1 MREAKLT
8 RKTSETDI
16 ALDLNLDGTGKS
28 KVSTSIPFLD
38 HMLTLFSRHGLI
50 DLEVKSSGDTSVDYH
65 HLVEDVGICLGDTLK
80 KALGDKKGINR
91 YGSATVPM
99 DEVLCSVDIDI
110 SGRPYL
116 VFNAE
121 FNRKIKDFDPGL
133 LVDFFK
139 AFTDRAEIALHVNI
153 PYGRNNHHK
162 AEAVFK
168 AFGLALSRAV
178 SFNSRIQGIPST
190 KGRL

>member
-1 MREAKLT
+1 MRKARLT

-16 ALDLNLDGTGKS
+16 VLGINLDGSGKA

-38 HMLTLFSRHGLI
+38 HMLTLFSRHGLF
-50 DLEVKSSGDTSVDYH
+50 DLDVRSSGDINVDDH
-65 HLVEDVGICLGDTLK
+65 HLVEDVGICLGDAVK
-80 KALGDKKGINR
+80 KALADKKGISR

-99 DEVLCSVDIDI
+99 DEALCSVDIDI

-116 VFNAE
+116 VFNAD
-121 FNRKIKDFDPGL
+121 FKRKIKDFDPVL
-133 LVDFFK
+133 LADFFK
-139 AFTDRAEIALHVNI
+139 ALTDHAEIALHVNI

-162 AEAVFK
+162 AEALFK

-178 SFNSRIQGIPST
+178 SFNSRVRGIPST
-190 KGRL
+190 KGKL